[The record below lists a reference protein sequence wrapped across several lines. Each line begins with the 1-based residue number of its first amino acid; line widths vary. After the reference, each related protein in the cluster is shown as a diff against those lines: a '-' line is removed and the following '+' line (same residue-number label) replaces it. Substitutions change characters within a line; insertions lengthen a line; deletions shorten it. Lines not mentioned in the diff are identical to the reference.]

1 MKRLLTCVLVA
12 MQMCL
17 AQLWAQQIMAHRGEI
32 KDGYNFWFFDPGDR
46 LSAGALA
53 VDSAAVIHYDSVGN
67 VLKPLIVYL
76 HGRDHCG
83 VDMYKVLRMGSPL
96 DALQRGLRVDAYIVA
111 PQNPGTA
118 WNPDKV
124 WQTVEWAKA
133 NYPIDTCRIYAI
145 GMSLGGYGVLD
156 FASVYYERLAAALG
170 MCGGCTAKDVSGLNS
185 MPLWIAHGLADT
197 KVPFS
202 CSQAV
207 VNKMKAQGATDRLIF
222 TRIVGG
228 SHGLL
233 AKVFYW
239 KPAYQWLFS
248 HSLDDDGRPVCR
260 KNTGGMTV
268 KGLEN
273 VYRDLGPW
281 RKTVTVPIIDGGRS
295 IDFIDDGKQ
304 TTRDR
309 ATRYNP
315 KK

>member
-1 MKRLLTCVLVA
+1 MHIC
-12 MQMCL
+12 
-17 AQLWAQQIMAHRGEI
+17 WAQTWAQRIDAYRDVI
-32 KDGYNFWFFDPGDR
+32 KGGYNFWFFEPGDS
-46 LSAGALA
+46 LPAGTLA
-53 VDSAAVIHYDSVGN
+53 VDSTAEKHCDSLGN

-83 VDMYKVLRMGSPL
+83 ADMYKVLRMGSPL
-96 DALQRGLRVDAYIVA
+96 DALQRGLRVDAYIIA

-133 NYPIDTCRIYAI
+133 NYRVDTCRIYAI

-156 FASVYYERLAAALG
+156 FAAVYHDRLAAAIG
-170 MCGGCTAKDVSGLNS
+170 MCGGCTVKNVSGLNS
-185 MPLWIAHGLADT
+185 MPLWIAHGMADE

-202 CSQAV
+202 CSQSV
-207 VNKMKAQGATDRLIF
+207 VNKMKAAGATDRLIF
-222 TRIVGG
+222 SRIVGG

-239 KPAYQWLFS
+239 KPAYIWLFA
-248 HSLDDDGRPVCR
+248 HSLDDEDRPVCH

-281 RKTVTVPIIDGGRS
+281 RKTVSVPIIDGGRS
-295 IDFIDDGKQ
+295 IDFLDDGKQ
-304 TTRDR
+304 ATRDK
-309 ATRYNP
+309 AALNNP
-315 KK
+315 KKK